1 MTLGQDTATASEAG
15 MRKRPMPTGRQEGRR
30 IHARARL
37 EIVPFAK
44 LKPEIV
50 PTNTPEEL
58 EYAPIRDALPTV
70 SRYAWSRHGSGRES
84 DGGSAK
90 GLHCERKFNEGN
102 LRGRH
107 GGSMSDRMF
116 LLPVTATATGIDGTN
131 IPLKALLCY

>member
-1 MTLGQDTATASEAG
+1 

-37 EIVPFAK
+37 EIVPFVK
-44 LKPEIV
+44 LTPEIV
-50 PTNTPEEL
+50 PTSTPEGL

-90 GLHCERKFNEGN
+90 GLLSQSKFNEGN

-107 GGSMSDRMF
+107 GGSMSGRMF
-116 LLPVTATATGIDGTN
+116 LLPVTTAETGINGIN
-131 IPLKALLCY
+131 IPLEALSCYWILLSRQHA